1 MYQYDLDTLRLLTR
15 DRTDRR
21 ATEAR
26 AERLAREARGKA
38 AKASGEGRRLAALRL
53 DLRRNAAR

>member
-15 DRTDRR
+15 DRTERR

-26 AERLAREARGKA
+26 AERLARDARGDA
-38 AKASGEGRRLAALRL
+38 ARTDGGGRRRAALRL
-53 DLRRNAAR
+53 ELRRNATR

>member
-1 MYQYDLDTLRLLTR
+1 MHQYDLDTLRLLTR
-15 DRTDRR
+15 DRTERR

-26 AERLAREARGKA
+26 AERLARDAREDA
-38 AKASGEGRRLAALRL
+38 ARTNGDGRRLAALRL